1 MKKILLLPFLFLA
14 LVSCSKQEIVVKNQ
28 SSTSV
33 VVASAPKAASLNET
47 QTPVALASN
56 SQEALIQS
64 LAATP
69 NVQKLVANELATGE
83 QVKMNRI
90 QKMRT
95 MIKAKKEIKKALK
108 VEKESATTGSGKSQ
122 LIALLLAFFLG
133 GLGIHRFYLG
143 YTWQGV
149 VQLLTGG
156 GCGIW
161 ALIDFV
167 RIIIGDLGPKD
178 GSYSDKL

>member
-1 MKKILLLPFLFLA
+1 LLLT
-14 LVSCSKQEIVVKNQ
+14 LVSCSKQDVIVKNQ

-47 QTPVALASN
+47 QAPVAFASN
-56 SQEALIQS
+56 SNEALIQS
-64 LAATP
+64 LSATP
-69 NVQKLVANELATGE
+69 NLQKLVANELVTGE

-95 MIKAKKEIKKALK
+95 MLKAKKEVKKALK
-108 VEKESATTGSGKSQ
+108 IEKENATNKNEKNQ
-122 LIALLLAFFLG
+122 WLALVLCWVVGVF
-133 GLGIHRFYLG
+133 GIHRFYLG

-161 ALIDFV
+161 VLIDLI
-167 RIIIGDLGPKD
+167 RILIGDLKPK
-178 GSYSDKL
+178 GGTYS